1 MKKVVLSLVLLTVL
15 VLAGCAS
22 VSTASQASFRG
33 MSCEGSAPT
42 KGYLASRSGLYFLPT
57 YPLWTDESRE
67 VNFKETLADLTKQAT
82 ADGATK
88 LNTVVPQEESVWL
101 PFTFV
106 LWYKKCTVSA
116 TATR

>member
-1 MKKVVLSLVLLTVL
+1 MKKVVLSLVLLAVL
-15 VLAGCAS
+15 FLAGCAS
-22 VSTASQASFRG
+22 VSTAPNTSFRG
-33 MSCEGSAPT
+33 MPCEGSTPT
-42 KGYLASRSGLYFLPT
+42 IGLLASRSGLYFLPT
-57 YPLWTDESRE
+57 YPLWTEGSRE

-82 ADGATK
+82 AEGATK